1 MLYMSGGQLEEYS
14 VNPPEMPA
22 PYMITYK
29 NTVQHIAAYALYGI
43 YIDHQSVKHLTLLNN
58 KINYLESVK
67 EVTVKI
73 IIDPSTGEERIYRKI
88 QSSKPSI
95 TDAKNGD
102 LAIVQSMISFGSIA
116 SDINNKKYTAWVSN
130 KSYQLKDRVSY
141 LSNLYECIQAHIS
154 GNLFSNDISKW
165 KIILDSVGLGF
176 SPDVF
181 SENKTYNI
189 GDKVLYKSN
198 EYECIIDISQGHA
211 FNSSEWKIIIDT
223 TPSECIRYNKDSKVY
238 EIKKSDSEGD
248 RWEVLKSK
256 SSGGIKSMVNALT
269 YNQGIFQTW
278 DQQSLEDPSYEYG
291 FNSGG
296 NYNFV
301 KLKQISDKL

>member
-1 MLYMSGGQLEEYS
+1 MKCICSFSDVLPLPSAILEGME
-14 VNPPEMPA
+14 
-22 PYMITYK
+22 IT
-29 NTVQHIAAYALYGI
+29 A
-43 YIDHQSVKHLTLLNN
+43 LLNWSPKPN
-58 KINYLESVK
+58 FSKEGNDDWILYISTTNSLEIFQTS
-67 EVTVKI
+67 
-73 IIDPSTGEERIYRKI
+73 R
-88 QSSKPSI
+88 
-95 TDAKNGD
+95 
-102 LAIVQSMISFGSIA
+102 F
-116 SDINNKKYTAWVSN
+116 
-130 KSYQLKDRVSY
+130 
-141 LSNLYECIQAHIS
+141 
-154 GNLFSNDISKW
+154 
-165 KIILDSVGLGF
+165 
-176 SPDVF
+176 
-181 SENKTYNI
+181 
-189 GDKVLYKSN
+189 SN

-238 EIKKSDSEGD
+238 EIKKSDPEGD